1 MKEFTKTVIGSMV
14 GYVLGKKV
22 IKHYNKKKKK
32 HKENEG
38 LQFIKTKDHDESSNV
53 DDSSDPRVKA
63 RVCPVGLKRP
73 ELYLVD
79 NEHIEKGEE

>member
-38 LQFIKTKDHDESSNV
+38 LQFIKTKDHYESSDV
-53 DDSSDPRVKA
+53 DDSSE
-63 RVCPVGLKRP
+63 GLKRP

>member
-38 LQFIKTKDHDESSNV
+38 LQFIKMKDHDESSNV
-53 DDSSDPRVKA
+53 DDSSE
-63 RVCPVGLKRP
+63 GLKRP

>member
-53 DDSSDPRVKA
+53 DDSSE
-63 RVCPVGLKRP
+63 GLKRP
-73 ELYLVD
+73 ELYLVH

>member
-53 DDSSDPRVKA
+53 DDSSE
-63 RVCPVGLKRP
+63 GLKRP

-79 NEHIEKGEE
+79 NEYIEKGEE

>member
-38 LQFIKTKDHDESSNV
+38 LQFIKTKDHDESSDV
-53 DDSSDPRVKA
+53 DDSSE
-63 RVCPVGLKRP
+63 GLKRP